1 MDKEADGFKK
11 FLIDAEIAKDEKEAD
26 EILDSDLY
34 RGLFIKPEGY
44 DDDTL
49 PEDIGHYTVPY
60 SNPRW
65 WFGDNYFP
73 LCFVCSHFY
82 GLVKGK
88 RRCEAFPTGIP
99 DEHFEKDSKILYG
112 DETIPEEYIVC
123 NNGIGFKNDGS
134 MHYKARE

>member
-1 MDKEADGFKK
+1 MDEWAEKLRKQLKEHWGFNNDKEAEE
-11 FLIDAEIAKDEKEAD
+11 FLS
-26 EILDSDLY
+26 SDVCK
-34 RGLFIKPEGY
+34 GMFIKPEGY

-49 PEDIGHYTVPY
+49 PEDIGHYTVPF

-65 WFGDNYFP
+65 WFGEDYFP

-99 DEHFEKDSKILYG
+99 NEHFRKDSKILYG